1 MIVRFGTR
9 AAERRCTLSQSV
21 RKFATFR
28 ERNLQH
34 AETILIDEPPYFR
47 RKPMYTVADVSVITG
62 LGDDFIIRNF
72 HRYGPVR
79 EEFSHKPGR
88 RRKRRFFLVPHDTLL
103 AFLERNSMSNPAG
116 R

>member
-1 MIVRFGTR
+1 M
-9 AAERRCTLSQSV
+9 SQSV

-34 AETILIDEPPYFR
+34 ASAILIDEPPYFR

-72 HRYGPVR
+72 HQYGPVR
-79 EEFSHKPGR
+79 EEFSQKPGR
-88 RRKRRFFLVPHDTLL
+88 RRKRRFYLVPYDTLL
-103 AFLERNSMSNPAG
+103 AFLERNTGNNQAN

>member
-1 MIVRFGTR
+1 MG
-9 AAERRCTLSQSV
+9 QSV

-34 AETILIDEPPYFR
+34 APAILIDDPPYFR

-88 RRKRRFFLVPHDTLL
+88 RRKRRFFLIPYNTLL
-103 AFLERNSMSNPAG
+103 AFLERNAG
-116 R
+116 SSQASP